1 MKKFIFLCTVFF
13 FAGLKYGLAQD
24 SLYRLSTHILD
35 VTRGI
40 PASDVRVELFKFNP
54 ETNEWQLQKA
64 EKTAKNGRI
73 ANFVPAEGSDNG
85 IYKLRFYT
93 VPYFKSQNLK
103 SVYPYIEIVFEMTG
117 NGHYHIPLTV
127 SANGYST
134 YKGN

>member
-73 ANFVPAEGSDNG
+73 ANFVSAEGSDNG

-93 VPYFKSQNLK
+93 APYFKSQNLK

>member
-40 PASDVRVELFKFNP
+40 PASDVRVELFKFKP

-64 EKTAKNGRI
+64 EKTAENGRI
-73 ANFVPAEGSDNG
+73 ANFVPAESSDNG

-93 VPYFKSQNLK
+93 APYFKSQNLK

>member
-54 ETNEWQLQKA
+54 ETNEGQLQKA
-64 EKTAKNGRI
+64 EQTAKNGRI

-93 VPYFKSQNLK
+93 APYFKSQNLK

>member
-73 ANFVPAEGSDNG
+73 ANFIPAEGSDNG

-93 VPYFKSQNLK
+93 APYFKSQNLK

>member
-1 MKKFIFLCTVFF
+1 MKKFIFLCGIFF
-13 FAGLKYGLAQD
+13 FAGMPGGLAQD
-24 SLYRLSTHILD
+24 NLYRLSTHILD
-35 VTRGI
+35 VTRGA
-40 PASDVRVELFKFNP
+40 PASDVRVELLKFKP

-64 EKTAKNGRI
+64 EKTAENGRI

-93 VPYFKSQNLK
+93 APYFKSQNLK

>member
-13 FAGLKYGLAQD
+13 FAGLNYGLAQD

-73 ANFVPAEGSDNG
+73 ANFVPAESSDNG

-93 VPYFKSQNLK
+93 APYFKSQNLK

>member
-13 FAGLKYGLAQD
+13 FAGLKYGLAQE

-93 VPYFKSQNLK
+93 APYFKSQNLK

>member
-93 VPYFKSQNLK
+93 APYFKSQNLK

>member
-54 ETNEWQLQKA
+54 ETNEWKLQKA

-93 VPYFKSQNLK
+93 APYFKSQNLK

>member
-13 FAGLKYGLAQD
+13 FAGLKYGLAQE

-54 ETNEWQLQKA
+54 ETNEWQLQKT

-93 VPYFKSQNLK
+93 APYFKSQNLK

>member
-73 ANFVPAEGSDNG
+73 ANFVPAESSDNG

-93 VPYFKSQNLK
+93 APYFKSQNLK